1 MKTLT
6 LSLIVFG
13 LVIFNNE
20 LYIVNVNGQER
31 KEGDSMSSEST
42 EADKKVE
49 QKAEPKKSIKP
60 DNGEKGKE
68 KGTETLGS
76 WQVTKPEIMDFKDPT
91 YGTHI
96 RQLYNPNGSEH
107 N

>member
-1 MKTLT
+1 METLT
-6 LSLIVFG
+6 LSLIVFS
-13 LVIFNNE
+13 LVIFNE
-20 LYIVNVNGQER
+20 LYIVNVNREER
-31 KEGDSMSSEST
+31 KAGDSMSSEST
-42 EADKKVE
+42 KADKKVE

-60 DNGEKGKE
+60 NNGEKGKE
-68 KGTETLGS
+68 GTKTLRS